1 MLVVRSSSTLY
12 LFFSAAFGKN
22 ELAGHFL
29 ICVKTWFGS
38 LCCTRL
44 VMVLG
49 ETWSIDSLAH
59 WWIVASYSH
68 TGLIKLLMRLPGG
81 QKMVLCYSG
90 CVVRQSHGVEPISIL
105 LVKCLLHHLGVSF
118 GIWKSTHVRCRRKLI
133 QIFGCVV
140 LVLVSVGGWLVRS
153 CNQARC
159 WTKLLDA
166 LNHGGTF
173 TSWTSRG
180 HLVTIGYFFAH
191 SLFDSLRLR
200 CIILA

>member
-1 MLVVRSSSTLY
+1 VLVVGTSPALNF
-12 LFFSAAFGKN
+12 LFSASFGKN
-22 ELAGHFL
+22 ELACNFL
-29 ICVKTWFGS
+29 ICVQTWFGS

-49 ETWSIDSLAH
+49 ETGSINSLAH
-59 WWIVASYSH
+59 WWIVAAYSH
-68 TGLIKLLMRLPGG
+68 TGLGKLLLRLTRR
-81 QKMVLCYSG
+81 QKMVLCYTG

-105 LVKCLLHHLGVSF
+105 LVKCLLHHLGVSLW
-118 GIWKSTHVRCRRKLI
+118 IRKTTHVRCRRKLI
-133 QIFGCVV
+133 HIFGCVV

-153 CNQARC
+153 CDQAWC

-173 TSWTSRG
+173 TPWTSRG
-180 HLVTIGYFFAH
+180 HLMTIGYFFAD

-200 CIILA
+200 RIILA